1 MISQSHTGALER
13 CMVRGEVEGCPLVGP
28 PTDLR
33 GKAKKKWKT
42 EVDGFT
48 SPRSGYPAKIILIP
62 PREGCYSAN
71 GSRLT
76 SGRWIADV
84 DRVLARG
91 GQHGSS

>member
-33 GKAKKKWKT
+33 GKAKKIGKLRWMASHRPDQGT
-42 EVDGFT
+42 
-48 SPRSGYPAKIILIP
+48 PLKIIPIP

-84 DRVLARG
+84 DRALPQG
-91 GQHGSS
+91 G